1 MHVAVLGAGYA
12 GVTLTRTLERQLPE
26 SAEITLVDERDTHL
40 VQHLLHRAV
49 RNPEIEDQ
57 LQVPLEECCQRATIR
72 EATVESVDADEG
84 RVNIDDGTLSYDIG
98 AICLGARTAYYGLSG
113 VRSRATP
120 LKRLE
125 DAREIR
131 SAFLD
136 CCEDGGRVVVGGAGL
151 SGVQV
156 AGELADLARE
166 EGAESAV
173 DVVLLEQKADVAP
186 GFPEPFQNAVAD
198 ALDCRGIDVRTGTT
212 VTGADE
218 TTLTTDAGTTIEY
231 DQLVWTGGITG
242 QPSLGDTRRQVQ
254 STLRLGRRT
263 FGLGDAVRVIDDEGE
278 RVPATA
284 QSAVGQASVAAE
296 NIAALADSGVGGFEP
311 RLSRY
316 VYRSRGW
323 VVTVGDATVA
333 QVGSRVLR
341 GKPAKALK
349 TSIGVRHLA
358 GVGAVEDAVAFV
370 RESVGGSQ
378 A

>member
-12 GVTLTRTLERQLPE
+12 GVALTRALERQLPE
-26 SAEITLVDERDTHL
+26 SVAITLVDERDTHL

-49 RNPEIEDQ
+49 RNPGIEEQ
-57 LQVPLEECCQRATIR
+57 LQVPLEDCCRRATVR
-72 EATVESVDADEG
+72 ESTVEAVDHDAG
-84 RVNIDDGTLSYDIG
+84 RVDLDDGTLRYDLG
-98 AICLGARTAYYGLSG
+98 AVCLGAQTAYYGLSG
-113 VRSRATP
+113 VRSHGTP

-125 DAREIR
+125 DARTIR
-131 SAFLD
+131 SRFLD
-136 CCEDGGRVVVGGAGL
+136 CCESGGRAVVGGAGL

-156 AGELADLARE
+156 AGELAELAR
-166 EGAESAV
+166 AESA
-173 DVVLLEQKADVAP
+173 DTTEVVLLEQKSDVVP
-186 GFPEPFQNAVAD
+186 GFPEPFRDAVAD
-198 ALDCRGIDVRTGTT
+198 ELDARGVEVKTETT
-212 VTGADE
+212 VTDTDGTE
-218 TTLTTDAGTTIEY
+218 LRTDAGATIEY

-242 QPSLGDTRRQVQ
+242 QPALGDRRPQVR

-263 FGLGDAVRVIDDEGE
+263 FGVGDAVQVIDDSGE

-284 QSAVGQASVAAE
+284 QTAAGQATVAAE
-296 NIAALADSGVGGFEP
+296 NISALADSGLGGFEP

-316 VYRSRGW
+316 VYRSLGW
-323 VVTVGDATVA
+323 VVTVGDGTVA

-370 RESVGGSQ
+370 QQSVGGNQ